1 MEFAIEAINLRKSF
15 QGNEVVKGI
24 NLRVKKGELF
34 AILGPNGAG
43 KTTTINMLTTLLN
56 QDGGTA
62 KVAGFDIQQQVNEVR
77 KRISLTGQ
85 FAALDEG
92 LTGIQNLEMVARL
105 SGYAA
110 REARSVSEQ
119 YLQSFGLWEA
129 KDKIVGNYSGGM
141 RRRLDIAASIITQPE
156 LIFLDEPTTGLDP
169 RSRIQVWKIVR
180 MLLDKGTTVL
190 LTTQYLEEADQLAD
204 RIAVIHQG
212 MVIAEGTPMEL
223 KASIGGKT
231 LTLQL
236 ETETAPDY
244 INKLLSKLSFTAYS
258 DSNPLIYKIAVQEAK
273 LANQVIHTFLENDI
287 SVNYFSLSEPSLDEV
302 FLTLTHKSKEVV

>member
-43 KTTTINMLTTLLN
+43 KTTTINMLTTLLR

-62 KVAGFDIQQQVNEVR
+62 KVAGFDVQQQVNEVR

-105 SGYAA
+105 SGYGAK
-110 REARSVSEQ
+110 EARSVSEQ

-169 RSRIQVWKIVR
+169 QSRIQVWKIVR

-212 MVIAEGTPMEL
+212 MVIAEGTPMDL

-273 LANQVIHTFLENDI
+273 LANQVIHTLLENDI